1 MLGEIIER
9 QEITVAEVRT
19 ELRKLTG
26 KNLEQKNAYDYVSKF
41 AKLDKNQAKSLKADL
56 EEAGIPRIK
65 DSHINKL
72 ADLMPHTTDE
82 LKAIFQKEEL
92 ALGKE
97 DMSKILEI
105 LKKYR

>member
-1 MLGEIIER
+1 MGKIIER
-9 QEITVAEVRT
+9 TEVTVAKVRT
-19 ELRKLTG
+19 ELRKVTG

-41 AKLDKNQAKSLKADL
+41 AKLDKNQVKNLKTDL
-56 EEAGIPRIK
+56 EAAGIPRIK

-72 ADLMPHTTDE
+72 ADLMPNTTDE

-97 DMSKILEI
+97 DLSKILEI